1 MNLEQR
7 VILVVVKEAW
17 KLCTYMYVLYI
28 CIEPLQ

>member
-17 KLCTYMYVLYI
+17 KLCTYVLYI